1 MTSKPKI
8 FISAYACE
16 PGLGSEIGVGWHWV
30 LEMSRHFE
38 LWVLTRKS
46 NQHTIE
52 PWVAEHPE
60 YAGIHFLYFDLP
72 QWAKWWKRG
81 LSGVRTY
88 YVLWQWFAN
97 GLVRRTMKENGIE
110 LFHHLT
116 YGNAL
121 WPVSR
126 WGQQQQFVWGP
137 IGGAETIPQDY
148 SRHYGRKS
156 RLIEWARR
164 LAVGAMRWNLGFRR
178 RCRRA
183 ALILCKT
190 EDMRAAIPEKY
201 RSKAILFTDVA
212 VEEQPRT
219 EAPETTHDKVEY
231 LAVGRLDAWRGFDV
245 MLEAFAAAVRRNPQL
260 HLTLLGQGGD
270 GERLKGIIAREGLA
284 EHVSMPG
291 KVDMAEYR
299 RRMAS
304 CDVVV
309 NSSLR
314 EGAVTVSFD
323 SMAAGK
329 PLLCVDTGGFTRY
342 FSEEYAIVLPRRS
355 RAELVEQMTAAMLQL
370 ADAATRERMGRAAL
384 AAGSR
389 FTWAT
394 KGQEIAEAF
403 NDLIKNA

>member
-52 PWVAEHPE
+52 PWIAEHPE

-97 GLVRRTMKENGIE
+97 GLVRHTMKEQGIQT
-110 LFHHLT
+110 FHHLT

-121 WPVSR
+121 WPVSL
-126 WGQQQQFVWGP
+126 WGQKQRFVWGP

-156 RLIEWARR
+156 RLIEWVRR
-164 LAVGAMRWNLGFRR
+164 MAVGCMRWNAGFRR
-178 RCRRA
+178 RCRCA
-183 ALILCKT
+183 SLILCKT
-190 EDMRAAIPEKY
+190 EDMRATIPEKF

-212 VEEQPRT
+212 VEAQSAAEVSAVSH
-219 EAPETTHDKVEY
+219 EKVEY

-245 MLEAFAAAVRRNPQL
+245 MLEAFAQAVRRNPQL

-270 GERLKGIIAREGLA
+270 GARLKSIIAREGLA
-284 EHVSMPG
+284 EYVSMPG
-291 KVDMAEYR
+291 KVDMAEYQR
-299 RRMAS
+299 HMAS

-323 SMAAGK
+323 SMAEGK

-342 FSEEYAIVLPRRS
+342 FSEKYAIVLPRGH
-355 RAELVEQMTAAMLQL
+355 RAELVERMAEAMLQL
-370 ADAATRERMGRAAL
+370 ADAPTRERMGAAARAA
-384 AAGSR
+384 GGR
-389 FTWAT
+389 FTWAA
-394 KGQEIAEAF
+394 KGEEIADAF
-403 NDLIKNA
+403 NKLLNHA

>member
-8 FISAYACE
+8 FVSAYACE

-52 PWVAEHPE
+52 PWIAEHPE
-60 YAGIHFLYFDLP
+60 FAGIHFLYFDLP

-81 LSGVRTY
+81 LRGVRTY
-88 YVLWQWFAN
+88 YVLWQLFAN
-97 GLVRRTMKENGIE
+97 GLVRRTMKEQGIQC
-110 LFHHLT
+110 FHHLT

-126 WGQQQQFVWGP
+126 WGQNQRFVWGP
-137 IGGAETIPQDY
+137 IGGAETIPQEY
-148 SRHYGRKS
+148 SCHYGRKS
-156 RLIEWARR
+156 RLIEAVRR

-178 RCRRA
+178 RCRCA
-183 ALILCKT
+183 SLILCKT

-201 RSKAILFTDVA
+201 RNKAILFTDVA
-212 VEEQPRT
+212 VEPQPAAEVAT
-219 EAPETTHDKVEY
+219 ASHEKVEY

-245 MLEAFAAAVRRNPQL
+245 MLEAFAQAVRRNPQL

-270 GERLKGIIAREGLA
+270 GARLKDIIVREGLA
-284 EHVSMPG
+284 EYVSMPG
-291 KVDMAEYR
+291 KVDMTEYQR
-299 RRMAS
+299 HMAI

-342 FSEEYAIVLPRRS
+342 FSEEYAIVLPRGH
-355 RAELVEQMTAAMLQL
+355 RAELVDRMAEAMLQL
-370 ADAATRERMGRAAL
+370 ADAPTRERMGAAARAAGGRFAW
-384 AAGSR
+384 AA
-389 FTWAT
+389 
-394 KGQEIAEAF
+394 KGQEIADAF
-403 NDLIKNA
+403 KKLLNHA